1 MPVAIRQILLD
12 VLKPRELLLVELAK
26 ALGSSE
32 GVEET
37 EIVVSE
43 VDSRTETLKI
53 TVKGQRINYEA
64 LARVMDRQGV
74 SIRGID
80 GIHVAKT

>member
-1 MPVAIRQILLD
+1 MPVMIRQILLD
-12 VLKPRELLLVELAK
+12 VLKPRESSLVDLAK

-37 EIVVSE
+37 DIVVSE

-64 LARVMDRQGV
+64 LTRVMDRQGI

-80 GIHVAKT
+80 AIHVGKA